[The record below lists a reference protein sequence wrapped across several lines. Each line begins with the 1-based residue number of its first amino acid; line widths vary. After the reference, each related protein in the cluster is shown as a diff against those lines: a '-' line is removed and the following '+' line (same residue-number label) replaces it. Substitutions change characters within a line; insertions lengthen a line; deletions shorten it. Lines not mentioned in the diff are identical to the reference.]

1 MLFRLTL
8 RGEVRQLDVRIRDD
22 GLLDVLVHR
31 GPSFLVTALDLDGDL
46 RPALALPI
54 NSLFLENPR
63 LVLLRID
70 LDFKVKGRRLRA
82 DAGGDLDGFAGCHL
96 SVHASGCDPDTLLS
110 SAHAQPME
118 LGPV

>member
-22 GLLDVLVHR
+22 GLLYVLVHR

-46 RPALALPI
+46 RSALALPL
-54 NSLFLENPR
+54 NPLFLEHPR

-82 DAGGDLDGFAGCHL
+82 NAGGDLNGLAGCHL
-96 SVHASGCDPDTLLS
+96 RVHLSDLDT
-110 SAHAQPME
+110 
-118 LGPV
+118 